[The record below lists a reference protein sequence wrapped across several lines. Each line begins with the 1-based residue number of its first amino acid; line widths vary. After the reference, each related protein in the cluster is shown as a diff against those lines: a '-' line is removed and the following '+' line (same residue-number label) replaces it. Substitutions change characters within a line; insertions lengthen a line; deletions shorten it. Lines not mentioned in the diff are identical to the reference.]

1 MITLSFLPC
10 WITLLVFTCHPCTTC
25 SIHKVLCTEDV
36 YRKEQLRIFNRT
48 VNMTFCSKV
57 YEIVN
62 VIFSKE
68 LINKLTV
75 TDVTLYKDAT
85 LVINIILDSTEV
97 TSIGKCIED
106 NNLNFFIYIL
116 LMK

>member
-1 MITLSFLPC
+1 MVTLASLPC
-10 WITLLVFTCHPCTTC
+10 WITLLVFTCHPCTSC

-36 YRKEQLRIFNRT
+36 YRKEQLWIFNRT

-68 LINKLTV
+68 FVGKFTITNI
-75 TDVTLYKDAT
+75 TLYKDAT

-97 TSIGKCIED
+97 TSIGKRIED
-106 NNLNFFIYIL
+106 NNLNIFIHVL